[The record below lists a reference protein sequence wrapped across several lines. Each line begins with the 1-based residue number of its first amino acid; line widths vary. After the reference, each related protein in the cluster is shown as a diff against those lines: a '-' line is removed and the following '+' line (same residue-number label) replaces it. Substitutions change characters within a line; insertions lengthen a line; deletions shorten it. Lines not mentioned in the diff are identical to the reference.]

1 MRKLLIFGGAGFIAS
16 SVIDMA
22 LNKGW
27 NVTAFD
33 NNHKQSTDTLIPF
46 ITNENFEFIWGDI
59 TNKEDVERAYKNNP
73 DYVLL
78 AAAIVG
84 YPQCLKNQ
92 GLAKLVNV
100 AGTIN
105 CLKQKPDDCKAIF
118 CSTGSV
124 YKPGQSM
131 CDEKALVD
139 PPSLYGQTKIEGEQ
153 LTLACENSLV
163 YRFGTAMGISK
174 NNIRV
179 NLLANDLTYQSY
191 LNKTITVFE
200 KDFLRSFINVRDI
213 SGAIIFGFENWQY
226 VTSKGKLFNVSNND
240 INITK
245 EQLCEMIKIKLNS
258 HVCYADVGKDCDK
271 RDYRMNCDLFYSTGW
286 RPKIGIDE
294 TLEELIK
301 VAPILNTFEK
311 YK

>member
-1 MRKLLIFGGAGFIAS
+1 MKKLLIFGGAGFIAS
-16 SVIDMA
+16 SVIDLA

-27 NVTAFD
+27 DVTAFD

-46 ITNENFEFIWGDI
+46 ITNPNFHFILGDI
-59 TNKEDVERAYKNNP
+59 TNKEDIEKAYQINP
-73 DYVLL
+73 DYALL

-92 GLAKLVNV
+92 ALAKLVNV

-105 CLKQKPDDCKAIF
+105 CLKQKPIGCKAIF

-131 CDEKALVD
+131 CDENSAVD

-153 LTLACENSLV
+153 LTLACEDTLV

-191 LNKTITVFE
+191 LNKTITIFE
-200 KDFLRSFINVRDI
+200 KDFLRSFISVRDI
-213 SGAIIFGFENWQY
+213 SDAIIFGFENWWH
-226 VTSKGKLFNVSNND
+226 VINKGRLFNVSNND

-245 EQLCEMIKIKLNS
+245 EQLCEMIKDKLNS
-258 HVCYADVGKDCDK
+258 HVCYAEVGKDTDK
-271 RDYRMNCDLFYSTGW
+271 RDYRMNCDLWYSTGW
-286 RPKIGIDE
+286 RPKVGINE

-301 VAPILNTFEK
+301 VAPLLNTYEK